1 MKEIDIKNHR
11 DTIFPN
17 ILEGAYADERFF
29 IEVSFFT
36 LLSGHINAIVSAKS
50 PT

>member
-17 ILEGAYADERFF
+17 KLEEAYSDERFF
-29 IEVSFFT
+29 IEVFFEERFFT
-36 LLSGHINAIVSAKS
+36 INLII
-50 PT
+50 

>member
-29 IEVSFFT
+29 IEVFFEESFFT
-36 LLSGHINAIVSAKS
+36 TNLII
-50 PT
+50 